1 MKIYVVKKGVIMSDD
16 HKVNVDTRMEDMEV
30 LPSEAKHLLLTWLF
44 EFGRKTISHS
54 VAWDYLVDIAK
65 LNYDIDV
72 TIEHCCDA
80 KYIWRIESAKG
91 YEYVTGIR
99 YQLLDK
105 GIEYINKGEK
115 HDK

>member
-1 MKIYVVKKGVIMSDD
+1 MSDD
-16 HKVNVDTRMEDMEV
+16 HKVNEV

-44 EFGRKTISHS
+44 EFGRKTIPQS
-54 VAWDYLVDIAK
+54 VAWNYLDNAH
-65 LNYDIDV
+65 LNYDIDA

-99 YQLLDK
+99 YQLLDE
-105 GIEYINKGEK
+105 GVEYLNG
-115 HDK
+115 